1 VQLVV
6 NAKLVQPLGAVHKGL
21 DMLLFMSPLSNSE
34 GVVVGGTHGLAVTT
48 SPSR

>member
-1 VQLVV
+1 V

-21 DMLLFMSPLSNSE
+21 DMLLCMSPLSNGE